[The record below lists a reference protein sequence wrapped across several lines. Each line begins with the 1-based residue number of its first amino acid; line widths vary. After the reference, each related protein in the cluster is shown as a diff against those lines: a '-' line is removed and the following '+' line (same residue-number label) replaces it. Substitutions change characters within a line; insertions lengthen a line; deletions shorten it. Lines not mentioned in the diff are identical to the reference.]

1 MKYEQAIVTYIDILG
16 FSDLVSAKTS
26 QEIHEILMLIEK
38 AATPCDSNKWLY
50 APETKVFSD
59 SIIRIRKINTKA
71 NIDLHIGLL
80 FYELSDLIAVQ
91 VDLICGNILIRG
103 GITFGKIYVDD
114 NKIYGP
120 AFIRAHDLESKFA
133 NYPRVVVDPAL
144 IREFKKNNLLRNEN
158 HSLKQESS
166 YIKEM
171 IRLGDD
177 GLYFIDYLRSF
188 ITENPDLYLVFL
200 KKHREIISESIKKYK
215 DHNEVIKK
223 YLWMANY
230 HNILIDELMKKYK
243 AKEYLQEL
251 HINSCYFPS
260 L

>member
-1 MKYEQAIVTYIDILG
+1 MKYEKAIVTFIDILG
-16 FSDLVSAKTS
+16 FKDLVKCKSS
-26 QEIHEILMLIEK
+26 QEIHEILKILEQ
-38 AATPCDSNKWLY
+38 AATPGEQDKWLY

-71 NIDLHIGLL
+71 NIGLQIGIL
-80 FYELSDLIAVQ
+80 FHELSDLIDAQ
-91 VDLICGNILIRG
+91 VKLICNNTLIRG
-103 GITFGKIYVDD
+103 GVTFGDIFVDD
-114 NKIYGP
+114 NQIYGP

-177 GLYFIDYLRSF
+177 GLYFNDYLRSF
-188 ITENPDLYLVFL
+188 VTENPDLYLVFL

-215 DHNEVIKK
+215 DHNEIIKK

-230 HNILIDELMKKYK
+230 HNILIDELKKKYK
-243 AKEYLQEL
+243 AKEYLQKL